1 MRELIRILTPASR
14 HWPWMAA
21 GVLLGVLVII
31 LNSALMAVSGWFIAS
46 MAVAGASKLSF
57 NYFFASASIRAL
69 AIMRAL
75 GRYAERLIT
84 HDAGFHI
91 LADLRN
97 WLFRKMIPL
106 APAGLE
112 KYGSGELAGRLRADL
127 DSLETVYLRILAPVI
142 TGGFS
147 ILLASIFVS
156 FWSGTASLVLF
167 SMLVCSG
174 LLLPFFTRYLA
185 EQPGRSSAKL
195 SGQLRKAVTEGLQGA
210 EELLLLGA
218 VRHQAAMVES
228 VSANLIQQQVRLGKI
243 GAVGLAGI
251 TATAGIA
258 SVLVLLICIP
268 LIGSGELS
276 PPNLVMLLLFSAASF
291 EAVAPLAHSLQLVPA
306 ASEAVRRIR
315 ELADAKAPF
324 TEPLISSQPTSSE
337 IVIKDVSVAYNR
349 DTFVLEHFSLR
360 IKPGERVALTGS
372 SGIGKSTLIELLL
385 RFRPYQGSVTISG
398 CELSEISSDTLA
410 GLVSAAPQKPHL
422 FNRSIRDNILLGRDI
437 SDDALSALL
446 LDTGLAEWV
455 AALPDG
461 LDTMVGELGSE
472 VSGGEARRIAVARA
486 ILSDLPVLLLD
497 EPTEGLDSVTE
508 QFVVK
513 RLSERLR
520 GKTLLLATHRP
531 ACLVMAERVVIF
543 QPKRQSQ
550 FCS

>member
-461 LDTMVGELGSE
+461 LDTMVGEFGSE